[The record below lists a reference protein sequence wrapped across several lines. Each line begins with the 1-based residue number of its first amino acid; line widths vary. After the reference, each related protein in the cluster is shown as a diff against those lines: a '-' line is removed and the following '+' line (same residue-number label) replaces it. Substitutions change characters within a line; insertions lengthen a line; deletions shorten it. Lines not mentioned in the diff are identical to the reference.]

1 MKFNERLLNL
11 RKKNGWSQEELGYKI
26 GVSRQTISKWE
37 SGQTTPELEK
47 LKNLAKIFEISV
59 DELIN
64 EENILNETNI
74 TIEEEN
80 QKNSSKKKSKL
91 FNYIKVISSL
101 LFFSIIIIYIII
113 VYKRVVIIRNVE
125 KILVDSLG
133 KYNYMEIHKYEYEGA
148 NEFFPTN
155 DLNMYFELYNEGDIN
170 INRTHITQD
179 VSENEINLFYYDS
192 FDKEGLNYLIKVN
205 EKNKTYSNVDH
216 IPFEHHNVVYT
227 SQIFQEYQKKYMT
240 NIGKLDL
247 NTFLIAMNL
256 KIKILKVDN
265 IAMKGYCI
273 SERENI
279 YKSFTELKVDEL
291 TKTISFEKR
300 IYDSESKNLK
310 VDERYYYKYN
320 PKYIDLERVQLPD
333 LTEYTLVEE

>member
-26 GVSRQTISKWE
+26 GVSRQSISKWE

-155 DLNMYFELYNEGDIN
+155 DLNMYFELYN
-170 INRTHITQD
+170 
-179 VSENEINLFYYDS
+179 
-192 FDKEGLNYLIKVN
+192 
-205 EKNKTYSNVDH
+205 
-216 IPFEHHNVVYT
+216 
-227 SQIFQEYQKKYMT
+227 
-240 NIGKLDL
+240 
-247 NTFLIAMNL
+247 
-256 KIKILKVDN
+256 
-265 IAMKGYCI
+265 
-273 SERENI
+273 
-279 YKSFTELKVDEL
+279 
-291 TKTISFEKR
+291 
-300 IYDSESKNLK
+300 
-310 VDERYYYKYN
+310 
-320 PKYIDLERVQLPD
+320 
-333 LTEYTLVEE
+333 